1 MVNMFLKMSQ
11 APLVLGVKTAESHAV
26 DWVVSPEK

>member
-1 MVNMFLKMSQ
+1 MVSLFLKMSQ
-11 APLVLGVKTAESHAV
+11 PPLVLGVKTTESDAV